1 MRAEKKPGKQ
11 RDPFTALTFL
21 QTGLCI
27 LIAAIVLFTAF
38 YRREA
43 FSRMQTEFADLNAGD
58 YGTEPLRF
66 FDIGSGYEKKEAR
79 PSDEN
84 EPSSEPDSE
93 APVSAASAA
102 EQSEVGAAF
111 PAAALTPIPL
121 SLKTETPVLPVS
133 GSMTSGYG
141 ERIHPI
147 YGDTRFHSGVDLSAE
162 EGTPVLAVLDGEV
175 VGVGVG
181 EQSGNYVKLRHAGN
195 RETLYCHL
203 SAVNVKT
210 GETVRKGDVV
220 GFVGHTGFATG
231 PHLHFELHVDGEKT
245 DPTAFL
251 EVASGGTA
259 LR

>member
-11 RDPFTALTFL
+11 RDPFISLTFL
-21 QTGLCI
+21 QTGICI
-27 LIAAIVLFTAF
+27 LIAAVLLFTAF
-38 YRREA
+38 YRQES
-43 FSRMQTEFADLNAGD
+43 FSRMRTEFDSLNAGD
-58 YGTEPLRF
+58 YGKEPLRF
-66 FDIGSGYEKKEAR
+66 FDIGSGYEKKEDQT
-79 PSDEN
+79 SEKN
-84 EPSSEPDSE
+84 EPSSEPDAEPS
-93 APVSAASAA
+93 VSAASAA
-102 EQSEVGAAF
+102 EQTGTGAAL
-111 PAAALTPIPL
+111 PAAALTPVPL
-121 SLKTETPVLPVS
+121 TLNTETPILPVS

-141 ERIHPI
+141 ERTHPI
-147 YGDTRFHSGVDLSAE
+147 YGQTRFHSGVDLGAE

-181 EQSGNYVKLRHAGN
+181 EMSGNYVKLRHTGD

-220 GFVGHTGFATG
+220 GFVGHTGLATG
-231 PHLHFELHVDGEKT
+231 PHLHFELHVGGEKT

-251 EVASGGTA
+251 EGASGGTA